1 MIPFYKFELKF
12 CVSKLDDDDD
22 DDDDDGYN
30 FCLKTNKCF

>member
-12 CVSKLDDDDD
+12 CVSKLDDND